1 MASEPNEPNESSR
14 RGPGQPGQLAQ
25 LDRLVAAVTAQ
36 EVAELRSL
44 AARLAREAGQRLV
57 AGCPEEVSVADTKS
71 SATDVV
77 TAADR
82 ASERWLRDELRRLRP
97 GDAVL
102 GEEYGGAPDAAAAP
116 SASVP
121 EEAAT
126 HGDPIPAGAP
136 GAGDGPRLTW
146 VLDPIDGTVNYLYGL
161 PAWGVSVACVVG
173 HPQVPGAWAPVA
185 GAVSAPVWG
194 ELFHAGT
201 GQGAVVEG
209 PRGGPSELAVSEPSD
224 PAQTLVATGFA
235 YAAERR
241 AVQGRVAAELLPRVR
256 DLRRM
261 GSAAI
266 DLCCVAAG
274 RADAYYESGTKVWD
288 HAAGLLVV
296 TEAGGRVTG
305 LDGSPPGAPMVVAG
319 GPAMTRWLHDELVR
333 LGA

>member
-1 MASEPNEPNESSR
+1 MTSEGSATSQGAPLERLLAAVDPALV
-14 RGPGQPGQLAQ
+14 GQL
-25 LDRLVAAVTAQ
+25 RTV
-36 EVAELRSL
+36 
-44 AARLAREAGQRLV
+44 AARLAREAGERLV
-57 AGCPEEVSVADTKS
+57 AGRPDEVSVASTKS

-82 ASERWLRDELRRLRP
+82 ASERWLREELQRLRP
-97 GDAVL
+97 ADAVL
-102 GEEYGGAPDAAAAP
+102 GEEYGEADAPAEGTVSSPAAP
-116 SASVP
+116 AV
-121 EEAAT
+121 
-126 HGDPIPAGAP
+126 GDDA
-136 GAGDGPRLTW
+136 GPRLTW

-173 HPQVPGAWAPVA
+173 DPQVPGAWAPVA

-194 ELFHAGT
+194 ELFHAGA

-209 PRGGPSELAVSEPSD
+209 PRGGPRELTVSHEPDAS
-224 PAQTLVATGFA
+224 QGLVATGFG

-241 AVQGRVAAELLPRVR
+241 AAQGEVAAALLPRVR

-274 RADAYYESGTKVWD
+274 RVDAYYESGTQVWD
-288 HAAGLLVV
+288 HAAGVLVV

-305 LDGSPPGAPMVVAG
+305 LGGAPLGAPMVVAG
-319 GPAMTRWLHDELVR
+319 GPAMTHWLHDELVR

>member
-1 MASEPNEPNESSR
+1 M
-14 RGPGQPGQLAQ
+14 
-25 LDRLVAAVTAQ
+25 
-36 EVAELRSL
+36 
-44 AARLAREAGQRLV
+44 
-57 AGCPEEVSVADTKS
+57 
-71 SATDVV
+71 
-77 TAADR
+77 
-82 ASERWLRDELRRLRP
+82 
-97 GDAVL
+97 
-102 GEEYGGAPDAAAAP
+102 
-116 SASVP
+116 
-121 EEAAT
+121 
-126 HGDPIPAGAP
+126 
-136 GAGDGPRLTW
+136 
-146 VLDPIDGTVNYLYGL
+146 LDPIDGTVNYLYGL

-173 HPQVPGAWAPVA
+173 DPQVPGAWAPVA

-201 GQGAVVEG
+201 GQGAVVQG
-209 PRGGPSELAVSEPSD
+209 PRGGPRELAVSEPSD
-224 PAQTLVATGFA
+224 PAQALVATGFA
-235 YAAERR
+235 YAAGRR
-241 AVQGRVAAELLPRVR
+241 AAQGRVAAELLPRVR